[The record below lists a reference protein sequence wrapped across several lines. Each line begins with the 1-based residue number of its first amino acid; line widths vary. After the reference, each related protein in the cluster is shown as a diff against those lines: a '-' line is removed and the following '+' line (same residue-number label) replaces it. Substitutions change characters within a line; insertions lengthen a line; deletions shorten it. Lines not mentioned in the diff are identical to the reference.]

1 MKKNYFIIG
10 LLALSCTTA
19 FAQRKVGN
27 TLKTNENTH
36 VANLMLQTEVVN
48 DTIGPSVLQGCVT
61 TPTLIGS
68 INGGYVAGT
77 NGYGDKEK
85 AQALIAVG
93 AGDIYSALVF
103 FAAKKSSAGTS
114 NFQAKIYDVAAGGAG
129 PSTLKG
135 TSANV
140 SYNNIDTTGLTQF
153 TFASPIAYTSP
164 FFVSVVVENGVATDT
179 IGIYHTAD
187 MCGGGTAWEKWSDNS
202 WVAMGDATAWGI
214 DMVLYVFA
222 EVDEASGFALDEHL
236 IQRGSHKVYPNPSKN
251 EAHLIYSL
259 INEAKEVSVSVTS
272 VNGQVIA
279 VYPQG
284 AQNSGL
290 HAFDLNVSQFA
301 AGTYLYT
308 ITTDGQSTQGKFI
321 VAE

>member
-10 LLALSCTTA
+10 LLAFSCTAA

-27 TLKTNENTH
+27 TIKTNENAQI
-36 VANLMLQTEVVN
+36 VNLMLQTEAVN
-48 DTIGPSVLQGCVT
+48 DTMGPSVLPGCNT
-61 TPTLIGS
+61 TPTLLGS
-68 INGGYVAGT
+68 VNGGYVAGT

-85 AQALIAVG
+85 AQALITVG

-103 FAAKKSSAGTS
+103 FGAKNSAAGTS
-114 NFQAKIYDVAAGGAG
+114 NFQAKIYDAEPAG
-129 PSTLKG
+129 PTTLKG

-140 SYNNIDTTGLTQF
+140 AYNAIDTTGFTQF
-153 TFASPIAYTSP
+153 PFTTPVPYTED
-164 FFVSVVVENGVATDT
+164 FFVSVVVENGAATDT
-179 IGIYHTAD
+179 IGIYHTGD
-187 MCGGGTAWEKWSDNS
+187 MCGGGTAWEKWSDDT
-202 WVAMGDATAWGI
+202 WVAFNDATAWGF
-214 DMVLYVFA
+214 DPVLFIFA
-222 EVDEASGFALDEHL
+222 EVDEVSGFAVNEHL

-284 AQNSGL
+284 SQNSGL
-290 HAFDLNVSQFA
+290 HGLDLNVSQFA

-308 ITTDGQSTQGKFI
+308 ITTDGQTTQGKFI
-321 VAE
+321 VSE